1 MGFFDLIY
9 CEALH
14 HQPQN
19 HREEVMIRSRILLL
33 VPLVLLSSIGVSQI
47 KVTRTDKLALP
58 RTHTWSHPQFSPTGA
73 SVYFTDSDGNGI
85 WEYSLKSR
93 STRQITADA
102 KSGLAYSIS
111 SDGKSLV
118 YRRTQQDKVKSGR
131 RQDIVLTNLTK
142 RSTSILASGSDV
154 SIPTFSNNV
163 PVYTLRSQTIGL
175 KKTANTS
182 AVSVLGI
189 ENMKIALSIN
199 GEKVMLDPLG
209 NGSYIWPVLSP
220 DHRQLVAYEMGKG
233 TFVCDLTGK
242 VQSMLGRRDAPSWTR
257 TGKWIVYMED
267 KDDGHKLISSDVCA
281 VSPDGQTVVYLTS
294 TTTIMELDPHCS
306 PTENKII
313 CSTSDGGIVMLEY
326 EERP

>member
-1 MGFFDLIY
+1 
-9 CEALH
+9 
-14 HQPQN
+14 
-19 HREEVMIRSRILLL
+19 MIRSCILLHIVL
-33 VPLVLLSSIGVSQI
+33 VVLASIGQSQI
-47 KVTRTDKLALP
+47 KVTRSDKLALP
-58 RTHTWSHPQFSPTGA
+58 RTHSWSHPQFSPTGA
-73 SVYFTDSDGNGI
+73 SVYFTDLDGNGI

-93 STRQITADA
+93 STKQITADA

-118 YRRTQQDKVKSGR
+118 YRRTQQDKASPGR

-163 PVYTLRSQTIGL
+163 AVYSIRSQTIGL
-175 KKTANTS
+175 GKTAGTNKVT
-182 AVSVLGI
+182 VLAI
-189 ENMKIALSIN
+189 ENMKIVLSVN
-199 GEKVMLDPLG
+199 GNKVVLDPLG

-220 DHRQLVAYEMGKG
+220 DKQQLVAYEMGKG
-233 TFVCDLTGK
+233 AFVCDLTGK

-267 KDDGHKLISSDVCA
+267 KDDGHRMISSDVCA
-281 VSPDGQTVVYLTS
+281 VSPDGQTVVQLTS
-294 TTTIMELDPHCS
+294 TTDIMELDPQCS

-313 CSTSDGGIVMLEY
+313 CSTSDGGIMIFEY